1 MLYDT
6 KTPLDMVL
14 YSEFITYKELQKIIP
29 REFNGD
35 NNTKTINVYIDLYQ
49 FLVTA
54 FRYTR
59 IGNFFNICSCIVNY
73 CAHIRNYF
81 NTRHKV
87 YTNICLVYSSNDST
101 NNTQFVP
108 TYNYDY
114 NTRIKFNVKIKDN
127 VEENMKLV
135 RLLVPYLPN
144 VFLKEGT
151 VESSVI
157 IHNIIQ
163 KKLLGDNPSLV
174 LSNSQLMYQLPI
186 NNKDTVVI
194 RKDLR
199 MRILDG
205 RDRTYSYNNTNSLHA
220 YIYEL
225 KKKNIREY
233 LNQKTISFMMTLIGI
248 PKRNIK
254 SLCAY
259 PTALSISKLVPLGC
273 EYDSEVLYDVCS
285 DYYKSKNRKSVPI
298 IKEQFIRTFKCVDL
312 NYQYKLYKL
321 LPEYKEESFIK
332 QDLDDVEGVQY
343 INNTYFKDS
352 PLNLE
357 FF

>member
-1 MLYDT
+1 MLYDM
-6 KTPLDMVL
+6 KTPLDMVM
-14 YSEFITYKELQKIIP
+14 YKEYITYKELQKIIP
-29 REFNGD
+29 AEFSGD
-35 NNTKTINVYIDLYQ
+35 TNTKTINVYIDLYQ
-49 FLVTA
+49 FLVTI

-59 IGNFFNICSCIVNY
+59 IGNFFSICSCIVNY

-81 NTRHKV
+81 NTRHNV
-87 YTNICLVYSSNDST
+87 YTNICLVYSTNDSK
-101 NNTQFVP
+101 NNTQFMP

-114 NTRIKFNVKIKDN
+114 RNRIRYNTKIKNN
-127 VEENMKLV
+127 VDENMKLI

-151 VESSVI
+151 VETSVI
-157 IHNIIQ
+157 IHDIIQ
-163 KKLLGDNPSLV
+163 KRLLGDNPSLV

-186 NNKDTVVI
+186 LDSNAIVI

-199 MRILDG
+199 IYKPNDF
-205 RDRTYSYNNTNSLHA
+205 DKTYSYNHSNALHA

-233 LNQKTISFMMTLIGI
+233 LNQKTISFIMTLIGI

-254 SLCAY
+254 SFCSY
-259 PTALSISKLVPLGC
+259 TTALSISKLIPLGC
-273 EYDSEVLYDVCS
+273 EFDSEVLYDVCS
-285 DYYKSKNRKSVPI
+285 DYYKSKKRDTNPI
-298 IKEQFIRTFKCVDL
+298 IKELFIRTFKCIDL

-332 QDLDDVEGVQY
+332 QNLDDVEGVQY
-343 INNTYFKDS
+343 INNKYFKDS

>member
-6 KTPLDMVL
+6 KTPLNMVL
-14 YSEFITYKELQKIIP
+14 YKEFVTYKELQRIIP
-29 REFNGD
+29 REFKD
-35 NNTKTINVYIDLYQ
+35 DTSTKTINVYIDLYQ
-49 FLVTA
+49 FLITI

-59 IGNFFNICSCIVNY
+59 IGDFFSICSCIVNY

-81 NTRHKV
+81 NTRHGV
-87 YTNICLVYSSNDST
+87 YTNICLVYSSNDSV
-101 NNTQFVP
+101 NNTKFLP

-114 NTRIKFNVKIKDN
+114 RTRVKYNVKIKDN

-151 VESSVI
+151 VETSVI

-163 KKLLGDNPSLV
+163 KKLLGDNPSIV
-174 LSNSQLMYQLPI
+174 LSNSQTMYQLPVL
-186 NNKDTVVI
+186 NNNTIVI
-194 RKDLR
+194 RKDF
-199 MRILDG
+199 RIYRATDF
-205 RDRTYSYNNTNSLHA
+205 DKTYSYNSTNALHA

-233 LNQKTISFMMTLIGI
+233 LNPKTLSFVMTLIGI

-254 SLCAY
+254 SLCSY
-259 PTALSISKLVPLGC
+259 PTALSISKTVPLGC
-273 EYDSEVLYDVCS
+273 EFDSEILYDVCN
-285 DYYKSKNRKSVPI
+285 DYYKSKKRKFTPI
-298 IKEQFIRTFKCVDL
+298 IKEVFTETFKCIDL

-332 QDLDDVEGVQY
+332 QNLDDIEGVQY
-343 INNTYFKDS
+343 INNKYFKES

>member
-1 MLYDT
+1 M
-6 KTPLDMVL
+6 KTPLDRVL
-14 YSEFITYKELQKIIP
+14 YKEFVTYAELQKIVP
-29 REFNGD
+29 REFTND
-35 NNTKTINVYIDLYQ
+35 KTTKVINVYIDLYQ
-49 FLVTA
+49 FLITI

-59 IGNFFNICSCIVNY
+59 IGDYFSICSCIVNY

-81 NTRHKV
+81 NTRHRV
-87 YTNICLVYSSNDST
+87 YANICLVYSSNESQ
-101 NNTQFVP
+101 NNLQFMP

-114 NTRIKFNVKIKDN
+114 RQRVKYNVKIKDI
-127 VEENMKLV
+127 VDKNMELV
-135 RLLVPYLPN
+135 RLLVPYIPN

-186 NNKDTVVI
+186 MDKGTVVI
-194 RKDLR
+194 RKDFR
-199 MRILDG
+199 VYIKEDYY
-205 RDRTYSYNNTNSLHA
+205 DKTYSYNYTNALHA

-233 LNQKTISFMMTLIGI
+233 LNQNTISFVMTLIGI
-248 PKRNIK
+248 PKRNMK
-254 SLCAY
+254 SFCSY

-273 EYDSEVLYDVCS
+273 EFDSEVLYDVCR
-285 DYYKSKNRKSVPI
+285 DYYKSKKRENTPI
-298 IKEQFIRTFKCVDL
+298 VKELFDRTFKCVDL

-332 QDLDDVEGVQY
+332 QNLDDVEGVQY
-343 INNTYFKDS
+343 INNTYFKES

>member
-1 MLYDT
+1 MLYDM

-14 YSEFITYKELQKIIP
+14 YKQFVTYDELQKIIP

-35 NNTKTINVYIDLYQ
+35 KNTKTINVYIDLYQ
-49 FLVTA
+49 FLITV

-59 IGNFFNICSCIVNY
+59 IGNFLSISSCIVNY

-87 YTNICLVYSSNDST
+87 YTNICLVYSTNNST

-108 TYNYDY
+108 MYNFEY
-114 NTRIKFNVKIKDN
+114 NNRVKFNVKIKEN

-151 VESSVI
+151 VETSVI
-157 IHNIIQ
+157 IHNLIQ
-163 KKLLGDNPSLV
+163 KKLLGDNPSLI

-186 NNKDTVVI
+186 LNNNVVVI
-194 RKDLR
+194 RKDFR
-199 MRILDG
+199 PYSSDYK
-205 RDRTYSYNNTNSLHA
+205 DKTYSYNHRNALHA
-220 YIYEL
+220 YIYQL

-233 LNQKTISFMMTLIGI
+233 LNQRTISFIMTLIGI
-248 PKRNIK
+248 PKRNVK

-259 PTALSISKLVPLGC
+259 PTALAISKLIPLGC
-273 EYDSEVLYDVCS
+273 EFDSEVLYDVCT
-285 DYYKSKNRKSVPI
+285 DYYKSKDRKIIPI
-298 IKEQFIRTFKCVDL
+298 IKEQFIRTFKCIDL

-321 LPEYKEESFIK
+321 LPEYKEKSFIK

>member
-1 MLYDT
+1 MEIKLLR
-6 KTPLDMVL
+6 PLM
-14 YSEFITYKELQKIIP
+14 FISICINFLLLHLDII
-29 REFNGD
+29 
-35 NNTKTINVYIDLYQ
+35 
-49 FLVTA
+49 
-54 FRYTR
+54 
-59 IGNFFNICSCIVNY
+59 NY

-87 YTNICLVYSSNDST
+87 YTNICLVYSSNDSI

-114 NTRIKFNVKIKDN
+114 KARVKYNTKIKDN

-151 VESSVI
+151 VETSVI

-174 LSNSQLMYQLPI
+174 LSNSQIMYQLPVV
-186 NNKDTVVI
+186 NKDTIVI

-199 MRILDG
+199 FYKPGDF
-205 RDRTYSYNNTNSLHA
+205 DKTYSYNSTNALHA

-233 LNQKTISFMMTLIGI
+233 LNQKTVSFIMTLIGI

-254 SLCAY
+254 SLCSY
-259 PTALSISKLVPLGC
+259 KTALTISKTVPLGC
-273 EYDSEVLYDVCS
+273 EFDSEILYDVCN
-285 DYYKSKNRKSVPI
+285 DYYKSKYKKSVPI
-298 IKEQFIRTFKCVDL
+298 IKEQFDRTFKCVDL

-321 LPEYKEESFIK
+321 LPEYKEESFTK
-332 QDLDDVEGVQY
+332 QNLDDVEGVQY
-343 INNTYFKDS
+343 INNKYFKDS